1 MDKTRSYKPEETYVR
16 QGEFDSLTSYN
27 KDFTRMRKREQIKDL
42 SILIW
47 IFFLAKDG
55 ERAKPIRHDA
65 QRGVQA
71 PFEGDPTYRSKILT
85 FD

>member
-27 KDFTRMRKREQIKDL
+27 KEFTRMRKRENQGLVNIDL
-42 SILIW
+42 DI
-47 IFFLAKDG
+47 FLAKDG